1 MSDVRLNPQPDWPDR
16 CGWELG
22 FNAQMLHDFDSPV
35 RRFEFWCD
43 NEDKDLLNQVNAG
56 VSFEEIARRHQR
68 TWEGVASRHQVLVW
82 ELECRLLG

>member
-16 CGWELG
+16 CGWETDAMPG
-22 FNAQMLHDFDSPV
+22 GPV

-68 TWEGVASRHQVLVW
+68 TWEGVTSRHQVLVW

>member
-16 CGWELG
+16 CGWEMDAMPG
-22 FNAQMLHDFDSPV
+22 GPA
-35 RRFEFWCD
+35 RRNVFWCD

-68 TWEGVASRHQVLVW
+68 TWEGVTSRHQVLVW